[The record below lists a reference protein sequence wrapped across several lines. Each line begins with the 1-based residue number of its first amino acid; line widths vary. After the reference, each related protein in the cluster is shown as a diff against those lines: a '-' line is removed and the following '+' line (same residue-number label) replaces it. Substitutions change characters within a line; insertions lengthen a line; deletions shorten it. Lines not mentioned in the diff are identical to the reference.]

1 MQWIHLSKGICPC
14 LIRAPDL
21 PRIRIWAGRRGR
33 PLGALMKWRGASS
46 PCGRAGCPQRPGR
59 RGARRRRRSPWRR
72 GRRRCGRRPPPPGS
86 PRCAATT
93 TSPANRRRGG
103 GLGFWIRTAPTTATR
118 KTKTSGV
125 ENAAKEREVVCQR
138 RALLDVMRGPLAV
151 NSTTFVQGF
160 SWSSVK
166 RYSWLLTFSFYF
178 WSAWVECSLINL
190 KITNV
195 LCF

>member
-103 GLGFWIRTAPTTATR
+103 GLGFWIRTAPTTVTR
-118 KTKTSGV
+118 K
-125 ENAAKEREVVCQR
+125 AKSR
-138 RALLDVMRGPLAV
+138 RPTEWRMRRKRGRWCVSDVLSWMSCGARWRWTLPLLSRAFHGQV
-151 NSTTFVQGF
+151 
-160 SWSSVK
+160 SSDTVD
-166 RYSWLLTFSFYF
+166 YWLFLSIFDLLE
-178 WSAWVECSLINL
+178 WSAA
-190 KITNV
+190 
-195 LCF
+195 